1 MIKIL
6 QFYDFE
12 VFKYDWLVVVIS
24 PTDKTKTIIVN
35 DPDKLKDYYNE
46 HKNDIWIGYNS
57 RLYDQYI
64 LKGILCGFNPKKI
77 NDWIISEGKQ
87 GWMFSNL
94 LRNYS
99 LNNYDVMTSFHG
111 LKQLEG
117 FMGNNIKETS
127 VDFNI
132 DRKLTTEEINET
144 IKYCVH
150 DVEQTMQVFLER
162 KADFDAHLSLI
173 KTFNLPLSYI
183 SKTKAQLS
191 ATILECVKTN
201 YDDEWDISFVNTL
214 KLNKYKHVQDWYKN
228 PLNRNYD
235 KVLEVD
241 VAGVPHV
248 FGWGGLHGAKE
259 KYYSNGLII
268 HVDVTSYYPSLMIIY
283 NFLTRSCKHPEK
295 FKEIYDKRVALKK
308 AGKKKEQAPY
318 KIILNGTYGISKDK
332 MNPAYDPRQ
341 ANNVCVNGQL
351 LLLDL
356 IEHLEKIKG
365 FELIQSNTDG
375 LIVKIPNNQESF
387 DELDDICYEWET
399 RTKMGLG
406 FDFIKEIYQ
415 KDVNNYLFVQDD
427 GKIETKGAYVKSLSN
442 LDYDLPIIN
451 KSLVEYMINKIPIEQ
466 TINECDILKDFQKI
480 VKISSKYH
488 HGSHNNN
495 ILNDKTFR
503 VFASNDSNDGMIL
516 KHKTEI
522 AKGEKFANTPDSCFI
537 ENNDIN
543 NMTIPSKLNRNWY
556 IDLAYKRL
564 SDFGIESGD

>member
-1 MIKIL
+1 MVI
-6 QFYDFE
+6 
-12 VFKYDWLVVVIS
+12 IS
-24 PTDKTKTIIVN
+24 PTNRTKTIIVN
-35 DPDKLKDYYNE
+35 DVEQLRDYYNE

-57 RLYDQYI
+57 RMYDQYI
-64 LKGILCGFNPKKI
+64 LKAILCGFNPKKM
-77 NDWIISEGKQ
+77 NDWIIVDGRQ

-94 LRNYS
+94 LRNYP

-117 FMGNNIKETS
+117 FMGNSIKETS
-127 VDFNI
+127 VDFNL
-132 DRKLTTEEINET
+132 DRKLTPEEINET
-144 IKYCVH
+144 IKYCTH
-150 DVEQTMQVFLER
+150 DVEQTMEVFIQR
-162 KADFDAHLSLI
+162 KPDFDAHLSLI
-173 KTFNLPLSYI
+173 KTFNLPLNYI

-191 ATILECVKTN
+191 ATILECSKTKHE
-201 YDDEWDISFVNTL
+201 DEWDISFVNTL
-214 KLNKYKHVQDWYKN
+214 NINKYKHILEWYKN

-235 KVLEVD
+235 KELNVE

-259 KYYSNGLII
+259 KYYSTGLIV
-268 HVDVTSYYPSLMIIY
+268 HVDVTSYYPSLMIEY
-283 NFLTRSCKHPEK
+283 DFLTRSCKHPEK

-318 KIILNGTYGISKDK
+318 KIILNSTYGICKDK

-341 ANNVCVNGQL
+341 SNNVCINGQL

-356 IEHLEKIKG
+356 IEHLEAIKG

-375 LIVKIPNNQESF
+375 LIVKIPNTQQAF
-387 DELDDICYEWET
+387 DELDDICYEWES

-406 FDFIKEIYQ
+406 FDYIKEIYQ

-427 GKIETKGAYVKSLSN
+427 GKLETKGAYVKPLNN

-451 KSLVEYMINKIPIEQ
+451 KALVEYMTNKVPIEK
-466 TINECDILKDFQKI
+466 TINECNILKDFQKI

-488 HGSHNNN
+488 HGSHNNK

-522 AKGEKFANTPDSCFI
+522 AKGEKFANTPEHCFI
-537 ENNDIN
+537 ENDDVN
-543 NMTIPSKLNRNWY
+543 NMKIPLKLDRQWY
-556 IDLAYKRL
+556 INLAYKRL
-564 SDFGIESGD
+564 NDFGIESGDKM

>member
-1 MIKIL
+1 ML

-12 VFKYDWLVVVIS
+12 VFKYDWLVVIMS
-24 PTDKTKTIIVN
+24 PSDKSRTIIVN
-35 DPDKLKDYYNE
+35 DVEKLRAYYKE
-46 HKNDIWIGYNS
+46 HKDDIWIGYNS
-57 RLYDQYI
+57 RMYDQYI

-77 NDWIISEGKQ
+77 NDWIIVENKQ

-94 LRNYS
+94 LRKYP

-144 IKYCVH
+144 IKYCIH
-150 DVEQTMQVFLER
+150 DVEQTIKVFIER
-162 KADFDAHLSLI
+162 KEDFDAQLGLI
-173 KTFNLPLSYI
+173 KKFKLPLNYI

-191 ATILECVKTN
+191 ATILGGVKQS
-201 YDDEWDISFVNTL
+201 YDDEFDIEFL
-214 KLNKYKHVQDWYKN
+214 PCIRLNKYKEAMDWFKN

-235 KVLEVD
+235 KEFELE
-241 VAGVPHV
+241 VAGVTHS

-259 KYYSNGLII
+259 KYHGTGLII
-268 HVDVTSYYPSLMIIY
+268 HVDVTSYYPSLMIEW
-283 NFLTRSCKHPEK
+283 NLGSRSATKWHL
-295 FKEIYDKRVALKK
+295 FKEIYDERVALKK
-308 AGKKKEQAPY
+308 AGKKKEQAPL
-318 KIILNGTYGISKDK
+318 KIVLNGTYGILKDK
-332 MNPAYDPRQ
+332 NNPLYDPKK
-341 ANNVCVNGQL
+341 ANDVCINGQL

-356 IEHLEKIKG
+356 VEKMESIKG

-375 LIVKIPNNQESF
+375 LIVKIPNTDEAFN
-387 DELDDICYEWET
+387 ELDDICYEWEQ
-399 RTKMGLG
+399 RTHLGLG
-406 FDFIKEIYQ
+406 FDYIKEIYQ
-415 KDVNNYLFVQDD
+415 GDVNNYLFVQND
-427 GKIETKGAYVKSLSN
+427 GKIECKGAYVKSLST

-451 KSLVEYMINKIPIEQ
+451 KALVDYMLNKKPIEV
-466 TINECDILKDFQKI
+466 TINECDIFKDFQKI

-488 HGSHNNN
+488 HGSHNGN

-503 VFASNDSNDGMIL
+503 VFASKDVNDGMIF

-522 AKGEKFANTPDSCFI
+522 AKGEKFANTPENCFI
-537 ENNDIN
+537 DNGDVNDKS
-543 NMTIPSKLNRNWY
+543 IPNKLNKQWY

-564 SDFGIESGD
+564 QEKFGL